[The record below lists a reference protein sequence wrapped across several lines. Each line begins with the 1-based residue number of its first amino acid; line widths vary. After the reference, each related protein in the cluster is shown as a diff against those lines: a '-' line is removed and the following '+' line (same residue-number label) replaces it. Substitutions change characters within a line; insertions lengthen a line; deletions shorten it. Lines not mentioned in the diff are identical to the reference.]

1 MIYCTTW
8 DWKAGITDSQGIVDL
23 YKQWTGEERTPENI
37 FNKKTIIA
45 KVANMGGISTL
56 DRIVGVAEL
65 IVIDDWVWHRR
76 WGLVENV
83 YVHKQYRRQGI
94 GSQLMKHVESQ
105 AMALGCEFIKLTSR
119 KEEGKA
125 LYRSLGYEEGSYFR
139 KELK

>member
-8 DWKAGITDSQGIVDL
+8 DWKAGLKDSQGIVDL
-23 YKQWTGEERTPENI
+23 YKQWTGEERTPESI
-37 FNKKTIIA
+37 FNKWTIIA
-45 KVANMGGISTL
+45 KDIEL

-65 IVIDDWVWHRR
+65 ILVDDWIWHRK
-76 WGLVENV
+76 WGLAENV
-83 YVHKQYRRQGI
+83 YVEEDFRKKGV
-94 GSQLMKHVESQ
+94 GAKLMRHVESQ
-105 AMALGCEFIKLTSR
+105 AIALGCEFIKLTSR

>member
-8 DWKAGITDSQGIVDL
+8 DWKAGLKDSQGIVDL

-37 FNKKTIIA
+37 FNKKTI
-45 KVANMGGISTL
+45 VARVFGEESGLTSP
-56 DRIVGVAEL
+56 IVGVAEL
-65 IVIDDWVWHRR
+65 IIIDDWVFGRK

-83 YVHKQYRRQGI
+83 YVDEEWRRSGI
-94 GSQLMKHVESQ
+94 ATQLMKHVESQ
-105 AMALGCEFIKLTSR
+105 AVALGCEFIKLTSR